1 MKNEESQNSPSEI
14 SIALRYI
21 IKSTALM
28 VHHKHLRPDDL
39 NIHIP
44 IFDYTI
50 PTHILEGLHSFIG
63 IVFLALWIEI
73 NIRAA
78 IKICKRIVSWWE
90 RIMSWRDSKRGK

>member
-1 MKNEESQNSPSEI
+1 MKNEAYQNSPSEI

-28 VHHKHLRPDDL
+28 FHHKHLRPDDF

-50 PTHILEGLHSFIG
+50 PTHIMEGLHSFIG
-63 IVFLALWIEI
+63 VIFLALWIEV
-73 NIRAA
+73 NIKAA
-78 IKICKRIVSWWE
+78 IKICQRIVSWW
-90 RIMSWRDSKRGK
+90 DSYKSGK

>member
-1 MKNEESQNSPSEI
+1 MKNEEYQNSPSEI

-28 VHHKHLRPDDL
+28 VHHKHLRPDDF

-50 PTHILEGLHSFIG
+50 PTHIMEGLHSFIG
-63 IVFLALWIEI
+63 MIFLALWIEV
-73 NIRAA
+73 NIKAA
-78 IKICKRIVSWWE
+78 IKIYKRTQSWCVSWWHN
-90 RIMSWRDSKRGK
+90 SKWGK